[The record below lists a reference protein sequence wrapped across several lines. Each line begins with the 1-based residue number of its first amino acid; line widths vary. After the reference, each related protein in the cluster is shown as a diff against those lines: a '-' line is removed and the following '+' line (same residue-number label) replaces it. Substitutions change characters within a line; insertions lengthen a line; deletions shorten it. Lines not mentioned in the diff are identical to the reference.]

1 MSASLLKIIPKYI
14 RKERLNKMRCVCDNC
29 KEHRQKYLDFDM
41 LYGWI
46 KQSMDAIE
54 TMAVNPEFNNTYPIK
69 HIFGKSEY
77 YNDGI
82 SIEDAFKVVEKDLTS
97 MKKVYDKIKKDEN
110 AKPYHSDAKTMM
122 TEIVKR
128 VLEKF
133 VYEIENL
140 KKQIGE

>member
-1 MSASLLKIIPKYI
+1 MPLSRI
-14 RKERLNKMRCVCDNC
+14 RCVCDNC
-29 KEHRQKYLDFDM
+29 KEHRQKYLDFNM
-41 LYGWI
+41 FYEWI

-54 TMAVNPEFNNTYPIK
+54 TMAENPKFNNKYSIK

-82 SIEDAFKVVEKDLTS
+82 SIEDAFKVVEKDLTN